1 MESCLTRFPYWF
13 FNVLNGVLE
22 ISLKKMIYSTNCIIE
37 ASLQKYLL
45 PTYNL
50 LSIYIPLR
58 NAKFLSASRF
68 AYKCVQIL
76 AH

>member
-1 MESCLTRFPYWF
+1 
-13 FNVLNGVLE
+13 
-22 ISLKKMIYSTNCIIE
+22 MIYSTNCIIE

-58 NAKFLSASRF
+58 NANFLSDSRY
-68 AYKCVQIL
+68 AYKFVQIL